1 MNSAAFHFSPKIHH
15 AFGLL
20 LMETMSPRTF
30 KISHLVTLLAN
41 ARKRESQRK
50 VEMEHRDICMVVAI
64 VESTISMIQN
74 ETNVAN
80 IVTRLGD
87 LLDFRQ
93 LFQAFVNN

>member
-1 MNSAAFHFSPKIHH
+1 MKSAAFQFSPKIHH

-50 VEMEHRDICMVVAI
+50 VEMEHRDICMVVVI

-74 ETNVAN
+74 ETN